1 MSDLTR
7 YSVIP
12 DKFPR
17 ENRSPSGQR
26 MQMEKMQF
34 L

>member
-12 DKFPR
+12 DKFR
-17 ENRSPSGQR
+17 RGNVLLWGSGW
-26 MQMEKMQF
+26 QMEKMQF